1 MTVPRTPE
9 QQKKIDL
16 TMRIAFLL
24 VLIAL
29 VFLGLFALA
38 AASVIDRMW
47 MGPAS
52 VVAAL
57 VMTTAIVLMIVVI
70 RTAGK
75 TVPPVKPTEQD
86 SQ

>member
-16 TMRIAFLL
+16 QMRIAFLL

-29 VFLGLFALA
+29 AFLGVFALA
-38 AASVIDRMW
+38 AASVIDRLW
-47 MGPAS
+47 MSPAS
-52 VVAAL
+52 ILAAL
-57 VMTTAIVLMIVVI
+57 LMTTAIVLIIVVI

-75 TVPPVKPTEQD
+75 TLRQ
-86 SQ
+86 